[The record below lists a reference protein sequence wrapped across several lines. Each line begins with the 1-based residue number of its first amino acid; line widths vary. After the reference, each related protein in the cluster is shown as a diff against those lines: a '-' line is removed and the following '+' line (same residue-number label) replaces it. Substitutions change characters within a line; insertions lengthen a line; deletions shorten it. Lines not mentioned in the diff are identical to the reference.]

1 MSFLVATPEVVS
13 AAAGTL
19 AGIGTTLGEATSAAA
34 GSTTTVAAAGADD
47 VSTAISRLFG
57 LYGKRFQALIAQAA
71 TFNNEFSN
79 LLNGGAAAYL
89 GTEIANAANTIGA
102 PAAATDPILGGL
114 GPILGGLGGSGGGGG
129 ILGGL
134 LGGSP
139 LGSVF
144 SGAGQQIGSF
154 LTAQWDGIQVRLL
167 PSLFAAGTT
176 ASQAGGPWQMLF
188 ANTSANLQTIGNDWM
203 SDPFPALRQ
212 VISNQNGYAQLVG
225 SVVSSQLQNFP
236 TTLANVPANIQIS
249 IQGTSTFVPAMQG
262 FINEQNSYNAAIDAG
277 LQKVVADLQK
287 TFPVFE
293 NDLNMAG
300 NSVMTGDYHGAVQA
314 VPRAF
319 LDLFLSGIDIKVIG
333 VDPTNP
339 MLLSAPSY
347 TVQGPAGDL
356 IPLASI
362 SAQQQQSLVN
372 LTPPGSIPRQMAQHF
387 VNAFNTSMLPLGFA
401 IIGPPIAALDG
412 FATGATVFGA
422 ALQSGNGVAAIGALV
437 DLPAYTLNGFL
448 NGQVVID
455 LTIPVSESI
464 TIGAI
469 PPLIPATTLVA
480 ANTPIVVH
488 MPFAGILAPPQQISA
503 TLEVETG
510 TPAQPRLVT
519 ISLGGTEFGGLI
531 PELVNF
537 MPRQIAEAIAS

>member
-1 MSFLVATPEVVS
+1 MSFLVATPEMVS
-13 AAAGTL
+13 AAAGSL
-19 AGIGTTLGEATSAAA
+19 AGIGSTLNEATSAAA
-34 GSTTTVAAAGADD
+34 SSTTSVAAAGADD

-57 LYGKRFQALIAQAA
+57 LYGQRFQALSAHAA
-71 TFNNEFSN
+71 AFNVEFSN

-89 GTEIANAANTIGA
+89 GAEIANAASAMSA
-102 PAAATDPILGGL
+102 PAATMDPILGGL
-114 GPILGGLGGSGGGGG
+114 GPILGGGGGSGV
-129 ILGGL
+129 LGGL
-134 LGGSP
+134 LGGNP

-144 SGAGQQIGSF
+144 SDAGQQIGSF

-212 VISNQNGYAQLVG
+212 VISNQNGYAQMVG

-262 FINEQNSYNAAIDAG
+262 FINQQNSYNQATNAA
-277 LQKVVADLQK
+277 LQRFGADLQK

-293 NDLNMAG
+293 RDIGMAG

-314 VPRAF
+314 IPRAF

-333 VDPTNP
+333 VDPSNP
-339 MLLSAPSY
+339 ALLSAPSY
-347 TVQGPAGDL
+347 TVEGPAGDL
-356 IPLASI
+356 LPLASI

-372 LTPPGSIPRQMAQHF
+372 LMPPGSIPRQMAQNF
-387 VNAFNTSMLPLGFA
+387 VNAFNTSTLPLGFA

-412 FATGATVFGA
+412 LATGATVFGA
-422 ALQSGNGVAAIGALV
+422 ALQSGNGVAAVGALA
-437 DLPAYTLNGFL
+437 DMPAYALNGFL

-455 LTIPVSESI
+455 LTIPVTESI

-469 PPLIPATTLVA
+469 PPLIPATTIVP

-488 MPFAGILAPPQQISA
+488 MPFDGILTPPQPISA

-510 TPAQPRLVT
+510 TPLQPQIVT
-519 ISLGGTEFGGLI
+519 VTLGGTEFGGLI

-537 MPRQIAEAIAS
+537 MPRQIAEAIAP

>member
-1 MSFLVATPEVVS
+1 MSFLVATPEMVS
-13 AAAGTL
+13 AAAGSL
-19 AGIGTTLGEATSAAA
+19 AKIGTTLGEATSAAA
-34 GSTTTVAAAGADD
+34 GSTTSVAAAGADD
-47 VSTAISRLFG
+47 VSAAISRLFG
-57 LYGKRFQALIAQAA
+57 LYGQRFQALIAQAA

-89 GTEIANAANTIGA
+89 GTEIANAANAMGA

-114 GPILGGLGGSGGGGG
+114 GPILGGGGGGG
-129 ILGGL
+129 GVLGGL
-134 LGGSP
+134 LGGNP

-144 SGAGQQIGSF
+144 SGVGQQIGSF

-212 VISNQNGYAQLVG
+212 VISNQNGYAQMVG

-319 LDLFLSGIDIKVIG
+319 LDLFLSGIDINAIG

-356 IPLASI
+356 IPLQSI
-362 SAQQQQSLVN
+362 AAAQEQSLVR
-372 LTPPGSIPRQMAQHF
+372 LLPPGSIPQQMAQHF
-387 VNAFNTSMLPLGFA
+387 VSALNTTTLPLGFA

-412 FATGATVFGA
+412 LATGATVFGA

-455 LTIPVSESI
+455 LTIPVTETI

-469 PPLIPATTLVA
+469 GPLPGIALVA

-510 TPAQPRLVT
+510 TPLQPQLVT

>member
-455 LTIPVSESI
+455 LTIPVTETI
-464 TIGAI
+464 TIGATPI
-469 PPLIPATTLVA
+469 VA

-510 TPAQPRLVT
+510 TPAQPQLVT

>member
-1 MSFLVATPEVVS
+1 MSFLVATPEMVS
-13 AAAGTL
+13 AAAASL
-19 AGIGTTLGEATSAAA
+19 AKIGTTLGEATSAAA
-34 GSTTTVAAAGADD
+34 GSTTSVVAAGADD
-47 VSTAISRLFG
+47 VSAAISRLFG
-57 LYGKRFQALIAQAA
+57 LYGQRFQALIAQAA

-79 LLNGGAAAYL
+79 LLNDGAAAYL
-89 GTEIANAANTIGA
+89 GTEIANAANAIGA

-114 GPILGGLGGSGGGGG
+114 GPILGGGGGGG
-129 ILGGL
+129 GVLGGL
-134 LGGSP
+134 LGGNP

-212 VISNQNGYAQLVG
+212 VISNQNGYAQMVG

-319 LDLFLSGIDIKVIG
+319 LDLFLSGIDINAIG

-356 IPLASI
+356 IPLQSI
-362 SAQQQQSLVN
+362 AAAQEQSLVR
-372 LTPPGSIPRQMAQHF
+372 LLPPGSIPQQMAQHF
-387 VNAFNTSMLPLGFA
+387 VSAINTTTLPLGFA

-455 LTIPVSESI
+455 LTIPVTETI

-469 PPLIPATTLVA
+469 GPLPATTIVA

-510 TPAQPRLVT
+510 TPLQPPQLVT
-519 ISLGGTEFGGLI
+519 ITLGGTEFGGLI